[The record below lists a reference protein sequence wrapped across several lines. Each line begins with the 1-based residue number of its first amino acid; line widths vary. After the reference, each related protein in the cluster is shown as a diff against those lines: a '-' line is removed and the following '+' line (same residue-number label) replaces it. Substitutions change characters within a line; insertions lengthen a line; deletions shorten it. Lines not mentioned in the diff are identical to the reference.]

1 MDILKALS
9 LVESAGNRPLDQI
22 NGDQQPSGVE
32 DPSGGI
38 GGLGAD
44 TKRPADQIQ
53 GDGALPP
60 QAPIQDV
67 TPDNVIPE
75 SASLSD
81 KFTTLMN
88 ESLSNYT
95 IDIKAAAAPLF
106 ESIELDEEFAAKA
119 IGVFQTA
126 INESAKSHL
135 TTLNKVAGDI
145 MEKIL
150 AVKVKTLEE
159 QVERHMTHVV
169 AEWATE
175 NRLAIEQGV
184 RVQVAESLMEGMK
197 ELLEKHY
204 VELPVGKKDL
214 YEAAIEKG
222 DEILSKYNEEH
233 RKTVALSEE
242 VQKLNKKLIIESA
255 SSGMVVTKAEKFKA
269 LAEGI
274 AFGDDFKSKVDTLK
288 EEMNR
293 QVTPSVSQKS
303 DALTE
308 DLSPLVEEFKEDKR
322 AQQVDKM
329 VDSYIRF
336 MNRK

>member
-32 DPSGGI
+32 DPSGGA

-44 TKRPADQIQ
+44 TKRPADQLQ
-53 GDGALPP
+53 GDGPDAP

-81 KFTTLMN
+81 KFASLMN
-88 ESLSNYT
+88 ESLSNYSV
-95 IDIKAAAAPLF
+95 DIKAAAAPLF

-119 IGVFQTA
+119 ISVFEAA
-126 INESAKSHL
+126 INESAKAHL
-135 TTLNKVAGDI
+135 VTLNKVAGDI

-150 AVKVKTLEE
+150 SARVKTLEE
-159 QVERHMTHVV
+159 QVDRHMNHVV
-169 AEWATE
+169 TEWATE

-197 ELLEKHY
+197 KLLEDHY
-204 VELPVGKKDL
+204 VELPENKKDL

-233 RKTVALSEE
+233 RKAVALSEE

-255 SSGMVVTKAEKFKA
+255 SSGMVATKAEKFRTM
-269 LAEGI
+269 AEAI
-274 AFGDDFKSKVDTLK
+274 DFSDEFKIKIDTLK

-293 QVTPSVSQKS
+293 QATPTVSQKS
-303 DALTE
+303 EAVTE
-308 DLSPLVEEFKEDKR
+308 DLSPLIEEFHGDKR
-322 AQQVDKM
+322 EKQVDRM
-329 VDSYIRF
+329 VENYIRF
-336 MNRK
+336 LDRK